1 MLEGLEISEVNY
13 SYLLENDVF
22 RYDSFFFKK
31 EFLKQEKQVRDLDF
45 LTLKNADSSLLSFGA
60 YSLNNYVTYYSEGI
74 PFIRGINLKN
84 GRIDLSDVIHIDET
98 AHNLLHKSQIKP
110 NTILLSMSG
119 TIGDVALVTDNN
131 NFPLNSNQDIAK
143 IRVPNENLNIFV
155 VYTFLLTKFGQNY
168 LSREAR
174 GSVQQHVYLSQ
185 MENFEI
191 PKFNDLFTENIETAI
206 KNSESAWYVSQ
217 QTYLKAEELL
227 LEELGLNNFQ
237 PSVEQT
243 NIKSFSES
251 FLASGR
257 LDAEYYQPKYEDYLN
272 KILNYSLGCES
283 IRDHF
288 LHSKK
293 SIDRSQ
299 AYYHY
304 TEISDI
310 NTSNGSITFNK
321 VSLEDLPANGK
332 MVLQKGDMIISKV
345 RPYRGAIALIREEPD
360 NYVGSGAFTVLAEKK
375 DYKKEV
381 LQVLLRT
388 TPYQE
393 LMMKCN
399 VGTSYPV
406 IKDEDILSLPLPLV
420 PKKMQLRIEA
430 LIGES
435 FQLRKESDH
444 LLEVAKRGLEIA
456 IEQDEKTALKWMKE
470 QQTQRK

>member
-1 MLEGLEISEVNY
+1 
-13 SYLLENDVF
+13 
-22 RYDSFFFKK
+22 
-31 EFLKQEKQVRDLDF
+31 
-45 LTLKNADSSLLSFGA
+45 
-60 YSLNNYVTYYSEGI
+60 
-74 PFIRGINLKN
+74 
-84 GRIDLSDVIHIDET
+84 
-98 AHNLLHKSQIKP
+98 
-110 NTILLSMSG
+110 
-119 TIGDVALVTDNN
+119 
-131 NFPLNSNQDIAK
+131 
-143 IRVPNENLNIFV
+143 
-155 VYTFLLTKFGQNY
+155 
-168 LSREAR
+168 
-174 GSVQQHVYLSQ
+174 
-185 MENFEI
+185 
-191 PKFNDLFTENIETAI
+191 
-206 KNSESAWYVSQ
+206 
-217 QTYLKAEELL
+217 
-227 LEELGLNNFQ
+227 
-237 PSVEQT
+237 
-243 NIKSFSES
+243 
-251 FLASGR
+251 
-257 LDAEYYQPKYEDYLN
+257 
-272 KILNYSLGCES
+272 
-283 IRDHF
+283 
-288 LHSKK
+288 
-293 SIDRSQ
+293 
-299 AYYHY
+299 
-304 TEISDI
+304 
-310 NTSNGSITFNK
+310 
-321 VSLEDLPANGK
+321 